1 MIDNEKPGGQC
12 SRAATDASGDSI
24 DPYGEEAPLVDMEAF
39 PTWIVQEDD
48 DLLIIN
54 KPGWLVCHPSKNG
67 PMSSLVG
74 VVREYTGAE
83 KLHLVARLDRE
94 TSGLIV
100 FAKRPAVARKF
111 QMAIQN
117 RIVKKAYVAVIEGEL
132 KEPLHVD
139 LPIARRK
146 GGPVIVKS
154 EVSYDRTCQDAV
166 TDFIPL
172 IAQNGYTLCRV
183 EPETGRKHQ
192 IRVHAEHSKHKI
204 VGDKI
209 YGPDETLY
217 IEFIENG
224 WTDRLEAALPI
235 KRQALHCY
243 RYDFEFPEGTVSFTA
258 DLQDDM
264 LDLCQSQMRLSREQ
278 IQKSLEESVTQ

>member
-1 MIDNEKPGGQC
+1 MNN
-12 SRAATDASGDSI
+12 
-24 DPYGEEAPLVDMEAF
+24 PYGEEAPLVEMTDF
-39 PTWIVQEDD
+39 TNWIVQEDD
-48 DLLIIN
+48 NLLIIN

-74 VVREYTGAE
+74 VVREYTGAD

-117 RIVKKAYVAVIEGEL
+117 RIVSKAYIALVEGEL
-132 KEPLHVD
+132 QETLHVD
-139 LPIARRK
+139 LPIARRRK
-146 GGPVIVKS
+146 GGGPVIVKS
-154 EVSYDRTCQDAV
+154 EVSYDRSSQDAV

-172 IAQNGYTLCRV
+172 IAKNGYTLCRV
-183 EPETGRKHQ
+183 APETGRKHQ
-192 IRVHAEHSKHKI
+192 IRVHAEELKHKI

-217 IEFIENG
+217 IEFIEHG
-224 WTDRLEAALPI
+224 WTERLAAALPI
-235 KRQALHCY
+235 QRQALHCY
-243 RYDFEFPEGTVSFTA
+243 RYDFNFPEGTVSFTA
-258 DLQDDM
+258 PLQDDM
-264 LDLCQSQMRLSREQ
+264 LDFCRKHMDIDKKT
-278 IQKSLEESVTQ
+278 IQAAIEA

>member
-1 MIDNEKPGGQC
+1 MNN
-12 SRAATDASGDSI
+12 
-24 DPYGEEAPLVDMEAF
+24 PYGEEAPLVEMTDF
-39 PTWIVQEDD
+39 TNWIVQEDD
-48 DLLIIN
+48 NLLIIN

-74 VVREYTGAE
+74 VVREHTGAD

-117 RIVKKAYVAVIEGEL
+117 RIVKKAYIALVEGEIQ
-132 KEPLHVD
+132 EPLHVD
-139 LPIARRK
+139 LPIARRRK
-146 GGPVIVKS
+146 GGGPVIVKS
-154 EVSYDRTCQDAV
+154 EVSYDRSSQDAV
-166 TDFIPL
+166 TTFIPL
-172 IAQNGYTLCRV
+172 IAKNGYTLCRV

-192 IRVHAEHSKHKI
+192 IRVHAEEIKHRI

-224 WTDRLEAALPI
+224 WTDRMAAALPI
-235 KRQALHCY
+235 QRQALHCY
-243 RYDFEFPEGTVSFTA
+243 RYDFNFPEGTVSFTA
-258 DLQDDM
+258 PLQADM
-264 LDLCQSQMRLSREQ
+264 LDFCREHMGLDVVE
-278 IQKSLEESVTQ
+278 INASITGK

>member
-1 MIDNEKPGGQC
+1 MNN
-12 SRAATDASGDSI
+12 
-24 DPYGEEAPLVDMEAF
+24 PYGEDAPLVDPADF
-39 PTWIVQEDD
+39 PGWIVQEDD
-48 DLLIIN
+48 NLLIVN
-54 KPGWLVCHPSKNG
+54 KPGWLICHPSKNG

-74 VVREYTGAE
+74 VVRAYTRAE

-94 TSGLIV
+94 TSGLVI
-100 FAKRPAVARKF
+100 FAKRPSVARKF

-117 RIVKKAYVAVIEGEL
+117 RIVKKAYIALLEGEL
-132 KEPLHVD
+132 REPQHVD

-154 EVSYDRTCQDAV
+154 EVSYDRTSQDAV
-166 TDFIPL
+166 TDFVPL
-172 IAQNGYTLCRV
+172 IAQNGYTLCRI
-183 EPETGRKHQ
+183 EPVTGRKHQ
-192 IRVHAEHSKHKI
+192 IRVHAEHLQHRI

-224 WTDRLEAALPI
+224 WTERLEAALPI
-235 KRQALHCY
+235 QRQALHCY

-258 DLQDDM
+258 PLQDDM
-264 LDLCQSQMRLSREQ
+264 LDFCGDHMGLDSSGLTGALDV
-278 IQKSLEESVTQ
+278 IHPL

>member
-1 MIDNEKPGGQC
+1 MNN
-12 SRAATDASGDSI
+12 
-24 DPYGEEAPLVDMEAF
+24 PYGEEAPLVDLTDL

-48 DLLIIN
+48 NLLIIN

-94 TSGLIV
+94 TSGLII
-100 FAKRPAVARKF
+100 FAKRPSVARKF

-117 RIVKKAYVAVIEGEL
+117 RIVKKAYIALMEGDFS
-132 KEPLHVD
+132 EPIHVD

-154 EVSYDRTCQDAV
+154 EVSYDRTSQTAE
-166 TDFIPL
+166 TTFIPL
-172 IAQNGYTLCRV
+172 ISKNGTTLCRV

-192 IRVHAEHSKHKI
+192 IRVHAEHLEHRI

-224 WTDRLEAALPI
+224 WTERLASALPI
-235 KRQALHCY
+235 QRQALHCY

-264 LDLCQSQMRLSREQ
+264 LDFCRNHMALQANEISALLSAG
-278 IQKSLEESVTQ
+278 